1 MEVLF
6 LRKSIL
12 FSSILSFILFSLLLP
27 FILQLTEYLHPIV
40 IATVLLCLWGFTT
53 FIVLL
58 IKKESISIS
67 YPTAIRFLSL
77 YTFSLLVLL
86 FFRPGNQSYETYNLI
101 PFSTIYYFLSGKVHF
116 LISFYNLTANIVL
129 FIPYGIFLMMRGF
142 KSSKSE
148 YIYLLLVAI
157 AVVECLQY
165 ITRRGSLDIDDLIL
179 NFIGVLLGYLLFPIF
194 RRVIFISPL
203 KKRKVQQ

>member
-12 FSSILSFILFSLLLP
+12 FSSILSFILFSLLSP
-27 FILQLTEYLHPIV
+27 IILQLADYLHLIV
-40 IATVLLCLWGFTT
+40 IAAVLLCLWGFTT

-67 YPTAIRFLSL
+67 YPTFIRLLSL
-77 YTFSLLVLL
+77 YTFSLLILL

-101 PFSTIYYFLSGKVHF
+101 PFSTIYFFLSGKVHF
-116 LISFYNLTANIVL
+116 LISFYNLTANVVL
-129 FIPYGIFLMMRGF
+129 FIPYGIFLIMKGF

-148 YIYLLLVAI
+148 YIYLPLVAI
-157 AVVECLQY
+157 AAVECLQY

-179 NFIGVLLGYLLFPIF
+179 NFIGVLLGYLLYPVF
-194 RRVIFISPL
+194 RKVIFISSI
-203 KKRKVQQ
+203 KYRKV